1 MTRTEFAAGM
11 TIAAARRRLA
21 DALRRQGFDT
31 PDLDARVLVAHAL
44 DLDHAGLIREAD
56 RALSSAQI
64 DTVAALAARRL
75 KREPVARIVGM
86 KEFWSLPFSVNAAT
100 LVPRPETETVVEAA
114 LAAVDTGSGRS
125 QALRVLDIG
134 TGSGALLLALLAELP
149 NAFGIGT
156 DVSIA
161 ALDVACGNA
170 ARLGLARRAAFVAC
184 DIAAALRGPFDLIVS
199 NPPYVASEAIAALA
213 PGVRDYEPRVALDGG
228 ADGLDAYRAIAAQ
241 VPRVMAPRGHV
252 VVEFGAGQS
261 AAVTAILHG
270 HGFSVATLTCD
281 IAGTVRALTAVGA

>member
-1 MTRTEFAAGM
+1 MTRMDFAAGM

-21 DALRRQGFDT
+21 DALRRHDFDT
-31 PDLDARVLVAHAL
+31 PELDARVLVAHAL

-114 LAAVDTGSGRS
+114 LAAVDAGGGRS

-134 TGSGALLLALLAELP
+134 TGSGALLLALLVELP

-161 ALDVACGNA
+161 ALDVARGNA
-170 ARLGLARRAAFVAC
+170 VRLGLAHRAAFVAC
-184 DIAAALRGPFDLIVS
+184 HIAAALRGPFDLIVS
-199 NPPYVASEAIAALA
+199 NPPYVASEAIATLA
-213 PGVRDYEPRVALDGG
+213 PGVRDYEPHVALDGG

-241 VPRVMAPRGHV
+241 VPHVMAPRGHV
-252 VVEFGAGQS
+252 VVELGAGQS
-261 AAVTAILHG
+261 AAVAAILRG
-270 HGFSVATLTCD
+270 HRFTVVALTRD
-281 IAGTVRALTAVGA
+281 IAGIVRALTAVGA